1 MDPVTQALR
10 DPTLDDSL
18 DELAHASA
26 MGPHG
31 RTDGIN
37 RVPPGTLTIDLDL
50 PPVEAAPRHKGPRA
64 RLEMLKAWDP
74 ETWPPGP
81 RRRAMVGQ

>member
-1 MDPVTQALR
+1 MDLVTQALR
-10 DPTLDDSL
+10 DPTLAEALEDSADGPTIHSATSQYDDK
-18 DELAHASA
+18 
-26 MGPHG
+26 
-31 RTDGIN
+31 R
-37 RVPPGTLTIDLDL
+37 GTLTIDLDL